1 MTGDRR
7 IRAAVVAGGTS
18 TGSKRPEVLFGASN
32 GVPRRVTRA
41 DGCRVWDEAGREY
54 LDTTMALGAVALGYA
69 FPAVTE
75 AVELAARAGG
85 IGPLPPAVE
94 EEVAEL
100 LTAVLP
106 GAEAVR
112 FLKTGAEAV
121 AAAVRLARVY
131 TGRDV
136 ILTCGY
142 HGWLDW
148 CQDGAGVPAAVRA
161 LHRAVPFADIVALD
175 AALSAT
181 DRPAAIVVEPVIE
194 RAPAVE
200 WLAALRD
207 RATAIGAVLVF
218 DEIKTGFRV
227 ARGGAAERW
236 GVVPDLTVVGK
247 ALGNGYPI
255 AAVCGRRDLLDGV
268 GRTWI
273 SSTLAT
279 ESVSLAAARAV
290 LGTYRDRDVI
300 GHLEAVGSRLLEG
313 LEQMHRRHPMV
324 IAGVKGIAPMCYLR
338 YGSEE
343 LSGRTARAAAARG
356 LIFKRD
362 AYNYVSLAHD
372 LATVDRVLEIL
383 ESAVAQVERTC

>member
-1 MTGDRR
+1 MTGEHP
-7 IRAAVVAGGTS
+7 IRAAVVAGVTS
-18 TGSKRPEVLFGASN
+18 TGSKRPEVLFGASD
-32 GVPRRVTRA
+32 GVPLRVTRA
-41 DGCRVWDEAGREY
+41 EGCRVWDEAGREY

-69 FPAVTE
+69 YPPVTE
-75 AVELAARAGG
+75 AVEGAVRAGV
-85 IGPLPPAVE
+85 IGPLAPVLE
-94 EEVAEL
+94 EEVAERL
-100 LTAVLP
+100 AAILP

-131 TGRDV
+131 TGRESV
-136 ILTCGY
+136 VTCGY

-148 CQDGAGVPAAVRA
+148 CQEGEGVPSAVRA
-161 LHRAVPFADIVALD
+161 LRRAVPFGDIAALD
-175 AALSAT
+175 AAVAT
-181 DRPAAIVVEPVIE
+181 GEPAAIVVEPVVE
-194 RAPAVE
+194 RAPSVE
-200 WLAALRD
+200 WLVALRG
-207 RATAIGAVLVF
+207 RADATGAVLVF

-247 ALGNGYPI
+247 ALGNGFPI
-255 AAVCGRRDLLDGV
+255 AAVCGRRDVLDGV

-290 LGTYRDRDVI
+290 LRTYQEQDVV
-300 GHLEAVGSRLLEG
+300 GHLEAAGTRLLGG
-313 LEQMHRRHPMV
+313 LERLHRGHPV
-324 IAGVKGIAPMCYLR
+324 VVAGVKGIAPMCHLR

-343 LSGRTARAAAARG
+343 LSGRVARAAATRG

-372 LATVDRVLEIL
+372 SATVDRVLEIL
-383 ESAVAQVERTC
+383 EAAVTDVERAC